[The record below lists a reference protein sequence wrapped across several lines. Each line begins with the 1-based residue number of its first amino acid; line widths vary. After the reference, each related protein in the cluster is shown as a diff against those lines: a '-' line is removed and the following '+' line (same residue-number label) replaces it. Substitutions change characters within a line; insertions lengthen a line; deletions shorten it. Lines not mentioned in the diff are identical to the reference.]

1 MALMALKPLRQ
12 PLKEN
17 KDIKHQNNVMI
28 KDNNS
33 NIGSYKNLIVYKKT
47 VLIFKMTHY
56 FCTTFLNSKDRTVDQ
71 MIQAA
76 RSGKQNI
83 VEGCSAGKKSLKS
96 KEFLINVAKSSLKE
110 LLEDYEDFL
119 RIHNHRQWEDNSAEK
134 IKMREIASNP
144 KNDKLIFEIVKN
156 RPSEVIANIA
166 IVLINQAD
174 YLLYK
179 FQQKIEKDWNNNPP

>member
-1 MALMALKPLRQ
+1 MG
-12 PLKEN
+12 N
-17 KDIKHQNNVMI
+17 
-28 KDNNS
+28 DNNS

-47 VLIFKMTHY
+47 VLIYGITYY
-56 FCTTFLNSKDRTVDQ
+56 FCNKYLNSKDRTIDQ

-96 KEFLINVAKSSLKE
+96 KAFLVNVAKSSLKE
-110 LLEDYEDFL
+110 LLEDYEDYL
-119 RIHNHRQWEDNSAEK
+119 RVCNYRQWEDNSIEK
-134 IKMREIASNP
+134 IKMRELASNSE
-144 KNDKLIFEIVKN
+144 NDKMIMDIVKS
-156 RPSEVIANIA
+156 RSPEVIANIA

-179 FQQKIEKDWNNNPP
+179 FMQKIEKDNRKEPP

>member
-1 MALMALKPLRQ
+1 MEN
-12 PLKEN
+12 EN
-17 KDIKHQNNVMI
+17 K
-28 KDNNS
+28 S

-47 VLIFKMTHY
+47 VLIYKITHY
-56 FCTTFLNSKDRTVDQ
+56 FCTTYLDSKDRTVDQ

-110 LLEDYEDFL
+110 LLEDYD
-119 RIHNHRQWEDNSAEK
+119 
-134 IKMREIASNP
+134 
-144 KNDKLIFEIVKN
+144 IVKN
-156 RPSEVIANIA
+156 RPPEVIANIA

-179 FQQKIEKDWNNNPP
+179 FQQKIGKDWNNKSP

>member
-1 MALMALKPLRQ
+1 MEN
-12 PLKEN
+12 EN
-17 KDIKHQNNVMI
+17 K
-28 KDNNS
+28 S
-33 NIGSYKNLIVYKKT
+33 NIGSYKKLIVYKKT
-47 VLIFKMTHY
+47 ALIYKITHH
-56 FCTTFLNSKDRTVDQ
+56 FCTTYLDSKDRTVDQ

-110 LLEDYEDFL
+110 LLEDYD
-119 RIHNHRQWEDNSAEK
+119 
-134 IKMREIASNP
+134 
-144 KNDKLIFEIVKN
+144 IVKN
-156 RPSEVIANIA
+156 RPPEVIANIA

-179 FQQKIEKDWNNNPP
+179 FQQKLGKTGITSRLKCVTATALKALQRLP

>member
-1 MALMALKPLRQ
+1 MG
-12 PLKEN
+12 N
-17 KDIKHQNNVMI
+17 
-28 KDNNS
+28 DNNS

-47 VLIFKMTHY
+47 VLIYGITNY
-56 FCTTFLNSKDRTVDQ
+56 FCTKYLDSKNRTIDQ

-110 LLEDYEDFL
+110 LLEDYEDYL
-119 RIHNHRQWEDNSAEK
+119 RIHNYRQWEDNSVEK

-144 KNDKLIFEIVKN
+144 ENDKLIFEIVKN
-156 RPSEVIANIA
+156 RPPEVIANIA

-179 FQQKIEKDWNNNPP
+179 FQQKIGKDWKINPP

>member
-1 MALMALKPLRQ
+1 MEN
-12 PLKEN
+12 EN
-17 KDIKHQNNVMI
+17 K
-28 KDNNS
+28 S

-47 VLIFKMTHY
+47 VLIYKITHY
-56 FCTTFLNSKDRTVDQ
+56 FCTTYLDSKDRTVDQ

-110 LLEDYEDFL
+110 LLEDYD
-119 RIHNHRQWEDNSAEK
+119 
-134 IKMREIASNP
+134 
-144 KNDKLIFEIVKN
+144 IVKN
-156 RPSEVIANIA
+156 RPPEVIANIA

-174 YLLYK
+174 YLFYK
-179 FQQKIEKDWNNNPP
+179 FQQKIGKDWNNKSP

>member
-1 MALMALKPLRQ
+1 MEN
-12 PLKEN
+12 EN
-17 KDIKHQNNVMI
+17 K
-28 KDNNS
+28 S

-47 VLIFKMTHY
+47 ALIYKITHH
-56 FCTTFLNSKDRTVDQ
+56 FCTTYLDSKDRTVDQ

-119 RIHNHRQWEDNSAEK
+119 NIHNHRQWENNSVEK
-134 IKMREIASNP
+134 IKMRELASNFQ
-144 KNDKLIFEIVKN
+144 NDELISDIVKN
-156 RPSEVIANIA
+156 RPPEVIANIA

-179 FQQKIEKDWNNNPP
+179 FMQKIEKDNRKEPP

>member
-1 MALMALKPLRQ
+1 MG
-12 PLKEN
+12 N
-17 KDIKHQNNVMI
+17 
-28 KDNNS
+28 DNNS

-47 VLIFKMTHY
+47 VLIYDITTY
-56 FCTTFLNSKDRTVDQ
+56 FCTNYLDSKDRTIDQ

-96 KEFLINVAKSSLKE
+96 KAFLVNVAKSSLKE
-110 LLEDYEDFL
+110 LLEDYEDYL
-119 RIHNHRQWEDNSAEK
+119 RIFSYQQWNDNSVEK
-134 IKMREIASNP
+134 IKMRELASNS
-144 KNDKLIFEIVKN
+144 KNDKLIMDIVKS
-156 RPSEVIANIA
+156 RPANVIANIA

-179 FQQKIEKDWNNNPP
+179 FMKKIEKNSWNEPP

>member
-1 MALMALKPLRQ
+1 MEN
-12 PLKEN
+12 EN
-17 KDIKHQNNVMI
+17 K
-28 KDNNS
+28 S

-47 VLIFKMTHY
+47 VLIYKITHY
-56 FCTTFLNSKDRTVDQ
+56 FCTTYLDSKDRTVDQ

-119 RIHNHRQWEDNSAEK
+119 NIHNHRQWENNSVEK
-134 IKMREIASNP
+134 IKMRELASNSQ
-144 KNDKLIFEIVKN
+144 NDELISDIVKN
-156 RPSEVIANIA
+156 RPPEVIANIA

-174 YLLYK
+174 YLFYK
-179 FQQKIEKDWNNNPP
+179 FQQKIGKDWNNKSP